1 MTDESRLR
9 RQAERGDRARA
20 ILEDELTQDAFK
32 AIERQLFDEWCAT
45 KPEETEKREQIYR
58 LHLSHLDYRQMLAG
72 AMGTGKAAVTQL
84 KEKGLLRRLTG
95 G

>member
-1 MTDESRLR
+1 MADEAKLR

-32 AIERQLFDEWCAT
+32 AIERQLFEDWCAT
-45 KPEETEKREQIYR
+45 KVEETEKREQLYR
-58 LHLSHLDYRQMLAG
+58 LYLGHLDYKDMLRQT
-72 AMGTGKAAVTQL
+72 MGNGKEATNRL
-84 KEKGLLRRLTG
+84 KELMRRVTG